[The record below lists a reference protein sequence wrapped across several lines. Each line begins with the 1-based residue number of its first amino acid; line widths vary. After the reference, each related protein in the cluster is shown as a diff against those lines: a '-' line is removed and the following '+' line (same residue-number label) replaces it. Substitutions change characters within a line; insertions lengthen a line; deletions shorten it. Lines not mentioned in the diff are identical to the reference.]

1 MKLFK
6 IKFLSLCIV
15 ISLAGG
21 ILSYG
26 QPASPVKLTAFA
38 PDEYSLRNFGLED
51 YPYKKMVT
59 DLLQA
64 PVPAQWK
71 TSRLDKRVYLDM
83 MEKIV
88 RMAATWIN
96 AEGAVIDPYF
106 KAEWG
111 QTTARFVSSA
121 SILLHFGRIE
131 DLKPLVIRSMSYS
144 CAKLANRT
152 AESPDFWMR
161 ELSTAFICL
170 KPIVS
175 KKLVLSWEDLL
186 KKVDPEK
193 TYKVVDPS
201 GVKLAQLNNWAVYSS
216 GGEYT
221 REAFGLT
228 SSSNEFLQGKRFF
241 ETYMQPQMVHFTNE
255 GMYRDPNDPITYD
268 ITTRLQ
274 IAHALAYGYNGEL
287 KHPYS
292 ELLRRG
298 GLTMLLFTSPN
309 GMAPYGGRSSQFQ
322 FQEAI
327 IAALSEL
334 EANRYKKTNN
344 RLAGAFKRQAHLSAH
359 SMRRWIMDMEPL
371 RHIKNGFIP
380 EAQHGIEGYGKYS
393 VYALYCSSVLGL
405 AALYAD
411 DDIREYPSLSETG
424 GYLIEIFPAFHKV
437 FATVQGSHIEI
448 DTKAD
453 LYYESTG
460 LGRFHVSDVP
470 AELGLSMSFTATPNY
485 YMADSLK
492 AHEGYAIGPAWKSH
506 DSIYSLANLS
516 EDLTHEITS
525 TQVSRDT
532 IEFDIRYQSKSAN
545 GATVLQG
552 YKLFKHNVSI
562 TSRIEDPKSNIDSIY
577 FTVPI
582 LVSSGLSASNVEENP
597 GKLVVNYQGHSY
609 TIEFDKNGTVVM
621 GRDLFANRNGIYR
634 NLIIRMP
641 GNRMQVNLR
650 LE

>member
-6 IKFLSLCIV
+6 IKLLSICLV
-15 ISLAGG
+15 ISLTGG
-21 ILSYG
+21 ISSYG
-26 QPASPVKLTAFA
+26 QPASPVKLTAFT

-51 YPYKKMVT
+51 YPYNKIVT
-59 DLLQA
+59 DLLQV
-64 PVPAQWK
+64 PVPVQWK
-71 TSRLDKRVYLDM
+71 TSQLNKHVYLDM

-88 RMAATWIN
+88 RMAATWVSS
-96 AEGAVIDPYF
+96 EGAVIDPYF

-121 SILLHFGRIE
+121 SILLHLGRIE
-131 DLKPLVIRSMSYS
+131 DLKPLVIRSMTYS
-144 CAKLANRT
+144 CKQLANRA

-175 KKLVLSWEDLL
+175 KKLALSWQDLL
-186 KKVDPEK
+186 KKVDPET
-193 TYKVVDPS
+193 TYKVVDPT
-201 GVKLAQLNNWAVYSS
+201 GEKLAQLNNWAVYSS

-228 SSSNEFLQGKRFF
+228 SPSNEFLQGKRFF
-241 ETYMQPQMVHFTNE
+241 ETYMRPQMVHFTKE

-274 IAHALAYGYNGEL
+274 IAHALTYGYNREL
-287 KHPYS
+287 KDSYS

-334 EANRYKKTNN
+334 EANRYKKTNE
-344 RLAGAFKRQAHLSAH
+344 RLAGAFKRQAHLSAN
-359 SMRRWIMDMEPL
+359 SMKRWILEMEPL
-371 RHIKNGFIP
+371 RHIKNGFVP

-411 DDIREYPSLSETG
+411 DDIREYPCFSETG
-424 GYLIEIFPAFHKV
+424 GYMLEIFPAFHKV
-437 FATVQGSHIEI
+437 FATVQDSHIEI

-453 LYYESTG
+453 LHYESTG
-460 LGRFHVSDVP
+460 LGRFHVRDVP
-470 AELGLSMSFTATPNY
+470 EELGLSMSFTATPNY
-485 YMADSLK
+485 HMADSLK
-492 AHEGYAIGPAWKSH
+492 PYEGYAIGPAWKS
-506 DSIYSLANLS
+506 DDTIYSLANLS
-516 EDLTHEITS
+516 DDLTHTITS
-525 TQVSRDT
+525 TQVSPDT
-532 IEFDIRYQSKSAN
+532 VQFNIQYQSKSAN

-552 YKLFKHNVSI
+552 YELFKQNVSI
-562 TSRIEDPKSNIDSIY
+562 TSRIDDPQANVDSIY
-577 FTVPI
+577 FIVPV
-582 LVSSGLSASNVEENP
+582 LVSTGLSESNVVEDP
-597 GKLVVNYQGHSY
+597 GTITVNYLGHRY
-609 TIEFDKNGTVVM
+609 TIEFDKHSTFFM
-621 GRDLFANRNGIYR
+621 GKDLFANRNGIYR
-634 NLIIRMP
+634 KLIIRMP